1 MAQLPLTSYLSL
13 QASGAVPSAAAWAIA
28 SLTAPS
34 WRRCRPS
41 KSATSAARTT
51 WPTALWT
58 SSLGSVLPS
67 APPAPALVPFQPEQ
81 CPSCPCRSQAQ
92 GPVLHCCGPFSR
104 CLATGPVAGSVCK
117 SPGLG
122 GKVELCCNSPLCQQS
137 VGEAGSDA
145 RGEEE
150 ASGARGWFV
159 ASCPLPLPALCSGVA
174 GVLHHS
180 LPEPLD
186 SCGTIPLTWFCAS
199 SAGGCS
205 RVPQTRSD
213 AARARCSVLCSC
225 RAVPS
230 VLPVLCLRACVLPRC
245 PSARGRA
252 NGQTPPVAQPLPLIP
267 HTKKGK
273 SLREGSLPHAVAAA
287 AAVTFS
293 PLLVARV
300 PDPCAGCQGGAGPM
314 ERPVKDGILY
324 VQHCKFGKVKGG
336 FGAGYRFCHDLS

>member
-1 MAQLPLTSYLSL
+1 MAQLPLTSSLSL

-81 CPSCPCRSQAQ
+81 CPSCPCCSQAQ
-92 GPVLHCCGPFSR
+92 GPVPHCCGPFSR
-104 CLATGPVAGSVCK
+104 CLATGPVAGSACK

-137 VGEAGSDA
+137 VGQAGSDA

-199 SAGGCS
+199 SAGGYPVSPKHALMQPGRGAVCCAPVGQS
-205 RVPQTRSD
+205 P
-213 AARARCSVLCSC
+213 RCFLCS
-225 RAVPS
+225 
-230 VLPVLCLRACVLPRC
+230 ACMR
-245 PSARGRA
+245 SA
-252 NGQTPPVAQPLPLIP
+252 PLPLCKGEGERTDTSCRPASAP
-267 HTKKGK
+267 HPTHRKGEVAERRKSAPCSCCGCSSHIFSAAGSPSPRSLCWLPGRCWAHGETGEGWDPICAALQIWKGK
-273 SLREGSLPHAVAAA
+273 GWIW
-287 AAVTFS
+287 
-293 PLLVARV
+293 
-300 PDPCAGCQGGAGPM
+300 GW
-314 ERPVKDGILY
+314 
-324 VQHCKFGKVKGG
+324 VQV
-336 FGAGYRFCHDLS
+336 LS